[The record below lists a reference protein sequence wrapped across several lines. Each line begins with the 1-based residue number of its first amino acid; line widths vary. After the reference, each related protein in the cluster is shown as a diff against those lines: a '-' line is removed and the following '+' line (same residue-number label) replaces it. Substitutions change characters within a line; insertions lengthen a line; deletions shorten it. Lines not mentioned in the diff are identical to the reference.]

1 MVLAVATNY
10 PLLAVFWTMLEF
22 FAFVIFI
29 FLVFTLAT
37 DIFRSDDLSGW
48 AKAAWLIFIV
58 FIPVIGIFAYLIARG
73 RSMQE
78 RTQEVR
84 ARQLRQQEVMS
95 AHLTAQ
101 QASAEA
107 IVILGGGYRRNA
119 PEVGGDAPNAAADLR
134 LIEGAKIARATNLPI
149 LVSGSAREANAMRH
163 FVEDNLQIPVRWVEA
178 ASGDTHE
185 NAVNSARILRKQ
197 GIERIILVTSSAH
210 LVRAVAEFAGG
221 ERIKIHAV
229 NAKKLGIDDPNASE
243 PGDYKRQADALI

>member
-48 AKAAWLIFIV
+48 AKAAWLVFIV

-78 RTQEVR
+78 RSAEVR
-84 ARQLRQQEVMS
+84 ARQRRQAEMMN

-101 QASAEA
+101 QQE
-107 IVILGGGYRRNA
+107 
-119 PEVGGDAPNAAADLR
+119 PTAA
-134 LIEGAKIARATNLPI
+134 
-149 LVSGSAREANAMRH
+149 
-163 FVEDNLQIPVRWVEA
+163 
-178 ASGDTHE
+178 
-185 NAVNSARILRKQ
+185 
-197 GIERIILVTSSAH
+197 
-210 LVRAVAEFAGG
+210 
-221 ERIKIHAV
+221 
-229 NAKKLGIDDPNASE
+229 
-243 PGDYKRQADALI
+243 

>member
-1 MVLAVATNY
+1 MSYPVLG
-10 PLLAVFWTMLEF
+10 VFWTMLEF

-101 QASAEA
+101 QQE
-107 IVILGGGYRRNA
+107 
-119 PEVGGDAPNAAADLR
+119 PNAADQLSRLADLKQR
-134 LIEGAKIARATNLPI
+134 GVLSAEEFDREKAKVL
-149 LVSGSAREANAMRH
+149 SG
-163 FVEDNLQIPVRWVEA
+163 P
-178 ASGDTHE
+178 
-185 NAVNSARILRKQ
+185 
-197 GIERIILVTSSAH
+197 
-210 LVRAVAEFAGG
+210 
-221 ERIKIHAV
+221 
-229 NAKKLGIDDPNASE
+229 
-243 PGDYKRQADALI
+243 

>member
-1 MVLAVATNY
+1 MSYPVLG
-10 PLLAVFWTMLEF
+10 VFWTMLEF

-78 RTQEVR
+78 RSQEVR

-101 QASAEA
+101 QQE
-107 IVILGGGYRRNA
+107 
-119 PEVGGDAPNAAADLR
+119 PNAADQLSRLADLKQR
-134 LIEGAKIARATNLPI
+134 GVLSAEEFDREKAKGP
-149 LVSGSAREANAMRH
+149 SG
-163 FVEDNLQIPVRWVEA
+163 P
-178 ASGDTHE
+178 
-185 NAVNSARILRKQ
+185 
-197 GIERIILVTSSAH
+197 
-210 LVRAVAEFAGG
+210 
-221 ERIKIHAV
+221 
-229 NAKKLGIDDPNASE
+229 
-243 PGDYKRQADALI
+243 

>member
-1 MVLAVATNY
+1 MSYPVLG
-10 PLLAVFWTMLEF
+10 VFWTMLEF

-78 RTQEVR
+78 RSQEVR

-101 QASAEA
+101 QQE
-107 IVILGGGYRRNA
+107 
-119 PEVGGDAPNAAADLR
+119 PNAADQLSRLADLKQR
-134 LIEGAKIARATNLPI
+134 GVLSAEEFDREKAKVL
-149 LVSGSAREANAMRH
+149 SG
-163 FVEDNLQIPVRWVEA
+163 P
-178 ASGDTHE
+178 
-185 NAVNSARILRKQ
+185 
-197 GIERIILVTSSAH
+197 
-210 LVRAVAEFAGG
+210 
-221 ERIKIHAV
+221 
-229 NAKKLGIDDPNASE
+229 
-243 PGDYKRQADALI
+243 